1 MLKHE
6 EVLHIGRDIRK
17 FSSQVN
23 DLNSRLRE
31 TLSIEERLRSRL
43 QYYENKELML
53 LLYHRY
59 CQNILTRKLK
69 L

>member
-43 QYYENKELML
+43 QYYENKEE
-53 LLYHRY
+53 
-59 CQNILTRKLK
+59 
-69 L
+69 